1 MKHLL
6 LERKPTTHF
15 ETEGFLSFER
25 TMLATIEKPWIE
37 DDKSP
42 GGKPY
47 ESCVPDGKYELILH
61 TRPDGKK
68 VVALINEALGVYY
81 VEEDVPEK
89 GGRFLILIH
98 IANWQEEVVGCIGPG
113 TGKAQSSKGPMV
125 TSSKTAMTQIMNYID
140 GDSAELEIRWI

>member
-1 MKHLL
+1 M
-6 LERKPTTHF
+6 
-15 ETEGFLSFER
+15 
-25 TMLATIEKPWIE
+25 A
-37 DDKSP
+37 
-42 GGKPY
+42 
-47 ESCVPDGKYELILH
+47 DGKYELILH